1 MIPKDKIEFLV
12 ERYSFLEKEL
22 SSQTVEKKEYASKS
36 KEYSDLSEI
45 IVHAKEYLS
54 FDSNKSDLE
63 KIIDDTKTETE
74 MKEMAKNELKDILN
88 KKNIN
93 EKILKIFL
101 IPKDEADQKNA
112 ILEIRAGT
120 GGLEASLF
128 AADLFKM
135 YEKISVKK
143 KWVKEIINFKKT
155 MFFMINFKIRLK

>member
-63 KIIDDTKTETE
+63 KIIDDTKTESE
-74 MKEMAKNELKDILN
+74 MKEMAKK
-88 KKNIN
+88 
-93 EKILKIFL
+93 
-101 IPKDEADQKNA
+101 
-112 ILEIRAGT
+112 
-120 GGLEASLF
+120 
-128 AADLFKM
+128 
-135 YEKISVKK
+135 
-143 KWVKEIINFKKT
+143 
-155 MFFMINFKIRLK
+155 